1 VVQEH
6 PLADF
11 SKIRDYQMP
20 ELHLDLEKTKADIAR
35 QKAQGLFTR
44 GGLAHGHT
52 FLRLTDLCGYEN
64 VLLAPYNAVFHNDAD
79 NYYYIYRLVDGQAQK
94 RQVRILYRTG
104 NRNQVTEDTR
114 YWILW
119 GVDEGDTLVSG

>member
-1 VVQEH
+1 
-6 PLADF
+6 
-11 SKIRDYQMP
+11 
-20 ELHLDLEKTKADIAR
+20 
-35 QKAQGLFTR
+35 
-44 GGLAHGHT
+44 
-52 FLRLTDLCGYEN
+52 

-79 NYYYIYRLVDGQAQK
+79 NYYYIYRLVDGQVQK